1 MILTKA
7 EMEDIWYNKP
17 YGYIVSLEKKLKG
30 SKMYRV
36 KLTAINYTPG
46 PSEELEVRGSS
57 KLDAEIT
64 AKNEYIKKYNL
75 RPDAWRIN
83 CFVK

>member
-1 MILTKA
+1 MLTKV
-7 EMEDIWYNKP
+7 EMEDIWNNKP
-17 YGYIVSLEKKLKG
+17 VDYLKTYKKKMKG

-36 KLTAINYTPG
+36 KLTAINYTSG
-46 PSEELEVRGSS
+46 PSDEFEVRGSS
-57 KLDAEIT
+57 KLDAEIA
-64 AKNEYIKKYNL
+64 AKNEYTKKYNL

>member
-1 MILTKA
+1 MLTKV
-7 EMEDIWYNKP
+7 EMENIWHNKPIDYLKSYNK
-17 YGYIVSLEKKLKG
+17 KMKG

-36 KLTAINYTPG
+36 KLTSINYNLG
-46 PSEELEVRGSS
+46 PTEEFEVRGSS

-64 AKNEYIKKYNL
+64 AKNEYVKKYNT

>member
-1 MILTKA
+1 MLTKV
-7 EMEDIWYNKP
+7 EMEDIWHNKPVDYLKSYNK
-17 YGYIVSLEKKLKG
+17 KTKG

-36 KLTAINYTPG
+36 KLTAINYNPG
-46 PSEELEVRGSS
+46 PTEEFEVRGFS

-64 AKNEYIKKYNL
+64 AKNEYIKKYNT

>member
-1 MILTKA
+1 MLTKV
-7 EMEDIWYNKP
+7 EMEDIWHNKPVDYLKSYNKKMEE
-17 YGYIVSLEKKLKG
+17 SE
-30 SKMYRV
+30 MYRV
-36 KLTAINYTPG
+36 KLTAINYNPG
-46 PSEELEVRGSS
+46 PTEEFEVRGSS

-64 AKNEYIKKYNL
+64 AKNEYIKKYNT

>member
-1 MILTKA
+1 MLTKA
-7 EMEDIWYNKP
+7 EMEDIWNNKP
-17 YGYIVSLEKKLKG
+17 VDYLKSYKKKMKG

-36 KLTAINYTPG
+36 KLTAINYNPG
-46 PSEELEVRGSS
+46 PSEEFEVRGSS

-64 AKNEYIKKYNL
+64 ARNEYIKKYNL

-83 CFVK
+83 SFVK

>member
-1 MILTKA
+1 MLTKV
-7 EMEDIWYNKP
+7 EMEDIWHNKPVDYLKSYNK
-17 YGYIVSLEKKLKG
+17 KTKG

-36 KLTAINYTPG
+36 KLTAINYNPG
-46 PSEELEVRGSS
+46 PTEEFEVRGSS

-64 AKNEYIKKYNL
+64 AKNEYIKKYNT